1 METRPNDSGMSQEND
16 DMKASINAITKASLR
31 ELASVEAPWCAT
43 LLMPAHRAAPENRQD
58 PIRLKNLL
66 QRTEELLVE
75 RGVRSA
81 DARDLLAPVAALVH
95 DTMFWSQ
102 QQGGL
107 GFYFWPHGFREFR
120 VPVELPEKVLVT
132 ETPWLLP
139 LLPLANDDARFFV
152 LAISGES
159 VRLLEAS
166 RYGAADRDL
175 PGAPQG
181 MEDLARFIEEEK
193 QLQFHTGA
201 APADNAGN
209 RAAVFHGH
217 GGDAEREKRN
227 IRLREY
233 CQAID
238 ESLMRVLAE
247 ESAPLVL
254 AADEPL
260 MGIFRDVCSY
270 RHLLE
275 DGLPIN
281 PDELR
286 PAQLQQEAWQKVEP
300 TVKSSQRRTVD
311 VYREAVAHDK
321 GTDRL
326 EDVLRAGSQGRI
338 ASLMVDGDAE
348 QWGKFEEG
356 AAGVELHQ
364 ERKPDDQELVN
375 LAAAMALKQSAD
387 VFAWPSDDLPTCEP
401 VAAVLRY

>member
-1 METRPNDSGMSQEND
+1 MTV
-16 DMKASINAITKASLR
+16 SINAITRASLR
-31 ELASVEAPWCAT
+31 ELAAIEAPWCAT
-43 LLMPAHRAAPENRQD
+43 LLMPTHRAAPENRQD

-66 QRTEELLVE
+66 QRAEELLVE
-75 RGVRSA
+75 QGVRSA
-81 DARDLLAPVAALVH
+81 DARDTLAPAAALVH

-120 VPVELPEKVLVT
+120 VPIELPEKVLVT
-132 ETPWLLP
+132 EIPWVLP
-139 LLPLANDDARFFV
+139 LLPLATDDARFFV

-166 RYGAADRDL
+166 RYGASDRDL

-201 APADNAGN
+201 GPADNAGN

-217 GGDAEREKRN
+217 GGDAEREKRKT
-227 IRLREY
+227 RLREY

-238 ESLMRVLAE
+238 EALARVLAE
-247 ESAPLVL
+247 ESVPLVP

-260 MGIFRDVCSY
+260 MGIFREVCSY
-270 RHLLE
+270 RNLVK
-275 DGLPIN
+275 DGLPVN
-281 PDELR
+281 PDGLR
-286 PAQLQQEAWQKVEP
+286 PAQLQQDAWQRIEP
-300 TVKSSQRRTVD
+300 EVKASQRRAVD
-311 VYREAVAHDK
+311 AYGEAAARGQ

-326 EDVLRAGSQGRI
+326 EDVLWAGSQGRI
-338 ASLMVDGDAE
+338 AALMVDRDAE
-348 QWGKFEEG
+348 RWGRFEEG
-356 AAGVELHQ
+356 APSVELHG

-387 VFAWPSDDLPTCEP
+387 VFAWPSDELPTCEP